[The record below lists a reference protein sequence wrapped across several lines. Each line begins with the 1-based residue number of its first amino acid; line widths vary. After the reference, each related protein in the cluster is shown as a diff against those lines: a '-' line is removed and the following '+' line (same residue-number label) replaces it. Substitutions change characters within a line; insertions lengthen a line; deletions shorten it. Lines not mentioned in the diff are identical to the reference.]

1 MLINSIKKKE
11 NKGNKVI
18 NKEILKSVASD
29 IITTTL
35 NNLFFQNKNISIIII
50 VKRIAAHIADSVH
63 VLIDKSNGIVKIDIV
78 EKKL

>member
-1 MLINSIKKKE
+1 MFFLILKIQVFFLLINSIKKKE

-35 NNLFFQNKNISIIII
+35 K
-50 VKRIAAHIADSVH
+50 
-63 VLIDKSNGIVKIDIV
+63 
-78 EKKL
+78 